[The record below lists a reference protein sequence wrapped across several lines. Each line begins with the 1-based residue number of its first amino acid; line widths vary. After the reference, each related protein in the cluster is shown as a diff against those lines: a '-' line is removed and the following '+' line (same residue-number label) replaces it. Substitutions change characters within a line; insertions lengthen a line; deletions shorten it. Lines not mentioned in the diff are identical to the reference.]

1 MTAEQLKQAKAL
13 VKQFFNCHVPG
24 SFYVVEIVNDLEIYY
39 MAEQLQE
46 KKETVKS

>member
-1 MTAEQLKQAKAL
+1 MTAEQLKQTKVLA
-13 VKQFFNCHVPG
+13 KQFFNCHIPG

-46 KKETVKS
+46 KEYTILS